1 MLVLCDT
8 SASACFALGG
18 LCKQRPPITLPAF
31 SEVARSRTG
40 IEIDTKAKAL
50 SYEQQISLKM
60 QARLRMRTPNN
71 MVEDRRLLTRL
82 GSPLRVVQL
91 GGCDRVMASHGDVF
105 PGVYYCQEK
114 YSMDR

>member
-1 MLVLCDT
+1 MQEELWFTFRIPLAAT
-8 SASACFALGG
+8 G
-18 LCKQRPPITLPAF
+18 PA
-31 SEVARSRTG
+31 A
-40 IEIDTKAKAL
+40 DANA
-50 SYEQQISLKM
+50 
-60 QARLRMRTPNN
+60 NN

-114 YSMDR
+114 YSMDRWV